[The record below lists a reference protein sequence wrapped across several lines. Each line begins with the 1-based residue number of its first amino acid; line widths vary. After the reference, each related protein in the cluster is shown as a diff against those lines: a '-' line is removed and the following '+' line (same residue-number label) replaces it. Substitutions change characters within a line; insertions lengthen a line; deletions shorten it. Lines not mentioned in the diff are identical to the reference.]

1 MVPIVSAA
9 SNVIGLDGK
18 QSIFSSCPATTMPF
32 SKVTNFQIQ
41 VSGKPVFA
49 TPLSHTQLF
58 FNNLKQELSINGGSI
73 RSLGMSSG
81 CISKTEF
88 ESGYGFYYVDL
99 THLENE
105 ADDNTSKSIQVLFQN
120 NVATALNTD
129 FYIYLFFQKE
139 LHLNISNGAFL
150 SI

>member
-58 FNNLKQELSINGGSI
+58 YNNLKQELSINGGSI

-81 CISKTEF
+81 CISKSDF